1 MRHAAEFI
9 AAFHHHLLY
18 TTADVGRIRGN
29 IGVVKGLLILEA
41 LETHVCNRHPG
52 GKREEERVARGPPG
66 PIASLPAM
74 RADGHICPMMY
85 ISP

>member
-1 MRHAAEFI
+1 MRDTAEFV
-9 AAFHHHLLY
+9 AAFHHHFLNI
-18 TTADVGRIRGN
+18 TAGVGWIRGN
-29 IGVVKGLLILEA
+29 IGIVKGLLILEA

-52 GKREEERVARGPPG
+52 CEREEERVARGPPG

-74 RADGHICPMMY
+74 RADRYVCPMVD